1 MLRHVVMFSF
11 TEETTEETKEAIR
24 EGLMA
29 LPGIIP
35 QIRSYRVGRD
45 AGLTP
50 GNYDFVVVG
59 DFDDPA
65 GFLTYRD
72 HPAHVQI
79 IKDLI
84 APSVTKR
91 AAVQHEWHPA
101 LPDDLPG

>member
-24 EGLMA
+24 EGLMG
-29 LPGIIP
+29 LPGTIP

-59 DFDDPA
+59 DFDDAA

-79 IKDLI
+79 IKELI
-84 APSVTKR
+84 APSVTRR